1 MNVSVR
7 TSSFCECVCTYLLVL
22 IGCDGDELGLGEL
35 SREDRL
41 LYRLLVLLPDHLH
54 YVDPR
59 LVLMERVQHD
69 LRRDRR
75 GEG

>member
-1 MNVSVR
+1 MNKGVR
-7 TSSFCECVCTYLLVL
+7 E
-22 IGCDGDELGLGEL
+22 G
-35 SREDRL
+35 RRN
-41 LYRLLVLLPDHLH
+41 LH

-75 GEG
+75 AAG